1 MRNLSGQLAQA
12 AQVGV
17 GLARGRVIT
26 AQDAAGGC
34 AVAAVHGALD
44 HHGRR
49 ARAQDEVRDVRLCCA
64 GQAQGCVSASAAS
77 PELLRG
83 SRCRCWAARGTPATR
98 WSRGPIDMTTSVAR
112 AAERLWHSVLYQ
124 PFHRLSLMRD
134 RAAHTASRA
143 PPKQAKNNN
152 GV

>member
-1 MRNLSGQLAQA
+1 MRDLSGQLAQA

-34 AVAAVHGALD
+34 AVAAIHGALD

-64 GQAQGCVSASAAS
+64 GQHRGASAR
-77 PELLRG
+77 LLQAQSFSGGAVAAAGLQGNTGDTLEQRADRYDHIC
-83 SRCRCWAARGTPATR
+83 STCR
-98 WSRGPIDMTTSVAR
+98 
-112 AAERLWHSVLYQ
+112 
-124 PFHRLSLMRD
+124 
-134 RAAHTASRA
+134 
-143 PPKQAKNNN
+143 
-152 GV
+152 